1 MSLGQD
7 KVLFSPFAT
16 IPSFHT
22 ESRIK
27 MAQRFIITPE
37 KEASL
42 SQYFYR
48 QFFGKTPTLT
58 RNDVDLGGKTAIVTG
73 SNTGLGLEVARQLL
87 DLGLTNLIMAVRD
100 VSKGESARQHLYQG
114 REPGSCHVE
123 IISLNLSSYDSVLD
137 FAQRIEN
144 LESLDICV
152 LNAGMFKAYESFNP
166 STGIEEAVQV
176 NYVSNALLMTLLL
189 PALKEKAVSRPG
201 RLVLV
206 SSDTAAWARFDER
219 ACRPILA
226 TFKQRAKEWDMQER
240 YATTKLLGQLF
251 VTELCRRVSSSVV
264 TVTTA
269 NPGFCYGTEL
279 GREGNGTLLGF
290 FVKILTRLIGKPCA
304 VGALS
309 IVHAA
314 VGFGEEVH
322 GQYIEDG
329 EIRPM
334 APVIYKDEGKHLST
348 QLWEETMDELS
359 FAHLHTLVGRLSS

>member
-1 MSLGQD
+1 
-7 KVLFSPFAT
+7 
-16 IPSFHT
+16 
-22 ESRIK
+22 
-27 MAQRFIITPE
+27 MAQRFSITPE
-37 KEASL
+37 KEATL

-48 QFFGKTPTLT
+48 QFFGKPPTLT
-58 RNDVDLGGKTAIVTG
+58 RDDIDLEGKTAIVTG
-73 SNTGLGLEVARQLL
+73 SNTGLGLDVARQLL
-87 DLGLTNLIMAVRD
+87 DLGLTNLILAVRD
-100 VSKGESARQHLYQG
+100 VSKGESARLYLYQG
-114 REPGSCHVE
+114 RKPDSCHIE
-123 IISLNLSSYDSVLD
+123 IIGLDLSSYDSIVD
-137 FAQRIEN
+137 FAQRIN
-144 LESLDICV
+144 DRESLDICV

-176 NYVSNALLMTLLL
+176 NYISNALLMALLL
-189 PALKEKAVSRPG
+189 PVLKGKAKSHPG

-226 TFKQRAKEWDMQER
+226 AFKQKARAWDMQDR

-251 VTELCRRVSSSVV
+251 LTELCQRVSSSAV
-264 TVTTA
+264 TINAA

-279 GREGNGTLLGF
+279 GREGKGTLLGF
-290 FVKILTRLIGKPCA
+290 LVKVITRLIGKPCA
-304 VGALS
+304 MGALS

-322 GQYIEDG
+322 GQYVEDG

-334 APVIYKDEGKHLST
+334 APIVYKDEGRYLST

-359 FAHLHTLVGRLSS
+359 FAHLRTLIERI